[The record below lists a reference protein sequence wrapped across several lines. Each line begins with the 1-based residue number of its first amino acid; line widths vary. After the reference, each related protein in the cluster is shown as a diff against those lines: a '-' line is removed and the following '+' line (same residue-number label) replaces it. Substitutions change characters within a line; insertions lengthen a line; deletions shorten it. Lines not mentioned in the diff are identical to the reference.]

1 MNQNNETKN
10 ISVTRTDVAGWYGI
24 TERGLRYRMNLAAI
38 SIKNRILTFDDIK
51 AILIALGIPQ
61 NLPTELYNRFFGS

>member
-10 ISVTRTDVAGWYGI
+10 ISVTRTEIAAWYGI
-24 TERGLRYRMNLAAI
+24 SERGLRYRMNEAKI
-38 SIKNRILTFDDIK
+38 SIKNRILTFDDVK

-61 NLPTELYNRFFGS
+61 NLPRELYNLYFVS